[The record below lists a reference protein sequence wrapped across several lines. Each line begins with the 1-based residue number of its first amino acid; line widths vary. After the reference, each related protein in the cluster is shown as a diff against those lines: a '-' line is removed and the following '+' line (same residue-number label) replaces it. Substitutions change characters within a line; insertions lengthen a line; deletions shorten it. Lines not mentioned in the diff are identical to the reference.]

1 MSKKKLET
9 RKLVAS
15 LEKTGRKT
23 KKEFWKD
30 MAARVNKPTR
40 QNIVVNISKI
50 DEMAK
55 KYKGKILVIP
65 GKILSV
71 GDLEE
76 KVKVVAVT
84 ASEKAIEKISAK
96 GEFIFLKDFVDE
108 KAKLNDIVMVK

>member
-23 KKEFWKD
+23 KLTLWKD
-30 MAARVNKPTR
+30 VAARVNKPTR
-40 QNIVVNISKI
+40 QNIVVNINKL

-55 KYKGKILVIP
+55 KNKGKILLVP
-65 GKILSV
+65 GKVLSV

-76 KVKVVAVT
+76 KATIVATT
-84 ASEKAIEKISAK
+84 ASEKAIAKISKK
-96 GEFIFLKDFVDE
+96 GKFIFLKDFVEE
-108 KAKLNDIVMVK
+108 KTKISDIVMVK